1 MVYARADM
9 PNRNDHARYAQ
20 TRAHEQRRLIAV
32 EAARLIAEGGLRD
45 YRQAK
50 LKAAQRLGIFDDVSL
65 PKNGEIED
73 ALREHQRLFR
83 AEQPETL
90 QRLRESALEALR
102 FFAEFEPRLV
112 GPVLEG
118 TADEHSAVCL
128 HLHDDG
134 ADRVAMFLQE
144 RGIPYEERTRR
155 LRLERDVT
163 ADVPVFVF
171 TAGDSAIDITVLPYD
186 RLRQAPLDRIDE
198 KPMRRANLA
207 AVEELVQREDSAND
221 Q

>member
-1 MVYARADM
+1 M
-9 PNRNDHARYAQ
+9 PNRNDHARYAV
-20 TRAHEQRRLIAV
+20 TRANEQRRRIAV

-50 LKAAQRLGIFDDVSL
+50 LKAASRLGITDDLSL

-83 AEQPETL
+83 ANEQPETL
-90 QRLRESALEALR
+90 KTLREAALEAMR

-134 ADRVAMFLQE
+134 ADRIAMFLQE

-155 LRLERDVT
+155 LRLERETTV
-163 ADVPVFVF
+163 DVPVFVF
-171 TAGDSAIDITVLPYD
+171 SAGDSAIDLTVLPYN

-207 AVEELVQREDSAND
+207 AVEELVRGEDAAND
-221 Q
+221 